1 MKTLVLVAVLG
12 VASLYLLSSAS
23 EVQQLSPAEEEFRA
37 FVSTFGGL
45 FETEERGVDSE
56 DCRAMFGGCGEDND
70 CCLHL
75 GCKTTKLPP
84 FANPYCAWDGTTGR
98 K

>member
-12 VASLYLLSSAS
+12 LASLYLLSYAS
-23 EVQQLSPAEEEFRA
+23 EVQQLSRDEEEFRA
-37 FVSTFGGL
+37 LVASFGGL
-45 FETEERGVDSE
+45 FDTEERGVDKE
-56 DCRAMFGGCGEDND
+56 GCRKLFGGCVGDGD

-75 GCKTTKLPP
+75 GCKTRKLPP
-84 FANPYCAWDGTTGR
+84 FADPYCAWDWTFGR